1 MSCVCYG
8 YQAQQK
14 DTTGDKE
21 NHHKNKL
28 TSRAS
33 DAIISLM
40 PSTSL
45 AGQALAG
52 LPINLPS

>member
-1 MSCVCYG
+1 MEI
-8 YQAQQK
+8 AQQK

-28 TSRAS
+28 TSCAS

-52 LPINLPS
+52 LPIHLPS